1 MFSMPAIV
9 WAIGYW
15 IVYPAWPSLSSY
27 TAGLFGY
34 STRAEFSKDMLAEA
48 AARQVWTDQLKGLPV
63 DQVAA
68 NPDLLN
74 YSMAGGRAIFAVN
87 CQPCHGAGGQGAPGY
102 PVLADDDWIW
112 GGDLAA
118 IEQTVRYGVRSAH
131 ESTRFSEMPRFGADA
146 MLTPEQIADA
156 ADYVVA
162 LSGGQSDAAA
172 AERGKVV
179 FAEQCAAC
187 HGEDGKGLAEL
198 GGPNL
203 TDQIWLY
210 GGSREQIIAQIG
222 SAEARRHAQLG
233 GQARRQH
240 REDADRLRA
249 FPRRRA
255 VAGRR
260 PGVNKILTNGDSG
273 ALEEVYHTCRG
284 APLCGPG
291 QGLSPAHRRLLPP
304 LQMGGADRC
313 C

>member
-1 MFSMPAIV
+1 MSGAQEHDKATGQQTTGHEWDGIKELNTPLPSWWLYVLYATIV

-27 TAGLFGY
+27 TAGMFGY

-63 DQVAA
+63 DQVAT

-118 IEQTVRYGVRSAH
+118 IEQTVRFGVRSAH

-156 ADYVVA
+156 ADYVVK
-162 LSGGQSDAAA
+162 LSGGQPDAAA
-172 AERGKVV
+172 AERGKTV

-222 SAEARRHAQLG
+222 TPKQGVMPNWEGKLDDNTVKMLTVYVHSLG
-233 GQARRQH
+233 G
-240 REDADRLRA
+240 
-249 FPRRRA
+249 
-255 VAGRR
+255 
-260 PGVNKILTNGDSG
+260 
-273 ALEEVYHTCRG
+273 
-284 APLCGPG
+284 G
-291 QGLSPAHRRLLPP
+291 Q
-304 LQMGGADRC
+304 
-313 C
+313 

>member
-1 MFSMPAIV
+1 MSAAQEHDKVTGRQTTGHEWDGIKELNTPLPSWWLYVLYATIV

-112 GGDLAA
+112 GGDLAS
-118 IEQTVRYGVRSAH
+118 IEQTIRYGVRSVH
-131 ESTRFSEMPRFGADA
+131 ESTRLSEMPRFGADA
-146 MLTPEQIADA
+146 MLTPEQIADT
-156 ADYVVA
+156 ADYVVT
-162 LSGGQSDAAA
+162 LSGGKSDAAA
-172 AERGKVV
+172 AERGKAL

-187 HGEDGKGLAEL
+187 HGEQGKGMLEL
-198 GGPNL
+198 GAPNL

-210 GGSREQIIAQIG
+210 GGSREQIVAQITAPKQG
-222 SAEARRHAQLG
+222 VMPTWEGKLDDNTVKMLTVYVHSLG
-233 GQARRQH
+233 G
-240 REDADRLRA
+240 
-249 FPRRRA
+249 
-255 VAGRR
+255 
-260 PGVNKILTNGDSG
+260 
-273 ALEEVYHTCRG
+273 
-284 APLCGPG
+284 G
-291 QGLSPAHRRLLPP
+291 Q
-304 LQMGGADRC
+304 
-313 C
+313 